1 MLSGSF
7 LGQPACQ
14 GPLNTL
20 LSFKSLCPIIHVCDK
35 APFSLRTQVHAG
47 SMVSPVDWM
56 GSPLSAFLGLLSEES
71 SPSGVPDP
79 FGATDKRFCQEAAI
93 LRFDKKEE

>member
-7 LGQPACQ
+7 LGQPAYR

-20 LSFKSLCPIIHVCDK
+20 LSFKSLSPIIHVCDK
-35 APFSLRTQVHAG
+35 SPFSLRTQVHAG
-47 SMVSPVDWM
+47 SLISLVDWK

-71 SPSGVPDP
+71 SPFGVPDP